1 MNFEAGKQYQVKL
14 GRKHM
19 NSVIKAVYVEP
30 HEETGLH
37 VVEMVCPIEW
47 KGSYHTL
54 ALNQEIKK
62 KCGHGINFMV
72 DAEQILKEVK

>member
-1 MNFEAGKQYQVKL
+1 MKFEKGKQYQIKL

-19 NSVIKAVYVEP
+19 NSIIKAIYVEP

-37 VVEMVCPIEW
+37 VVEMVCPIQW

-54 ALNQEIKK
+54 ALNQEMKQK
-62 KCGHGINFMV
+62 YGHGINFMV